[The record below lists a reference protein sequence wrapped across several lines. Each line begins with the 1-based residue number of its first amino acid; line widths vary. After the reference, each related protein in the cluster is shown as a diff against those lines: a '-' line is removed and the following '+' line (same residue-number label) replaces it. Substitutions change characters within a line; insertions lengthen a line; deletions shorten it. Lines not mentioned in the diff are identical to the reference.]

1 MGRGLRGIRD
11 PASSL
16 VRAGLRV
23 AQAGGE
29 SAIGLLTDP
38 GRAAWFD
45 GCRAWVEVPDR
56 GAESYSTGVG
66 AAAAAAV
73 RRLPGVVGV
82 DINAAVQRLVI
93 WFDSPP
99 QSLDTVLL
107 VVAQAETDWWRLN
120 PPTRVA
126 PARVALPGDQRALA
140 FRAAAVGADLFGLGL
155 AAAGS
160 LLRLPRTPSSLPAVT
175 TFVDTQPRVRG
186 ALERYLGRED
196 ADLLIGFANG
206 ILQGVAGATPALVV
220 DLVGRGMT
228 TGEAHANRL
237 AWALQEPDLARFA
250 ASPDV
255 VGAPRPRPR
264 PGGLVETYGE
274 LAGAGGLLA
283 AAALAVTGRPALAGD
298 AVMAAAPKATRYA
311 DDAFASTLGRLLCRQ
326 EGGLLLRGQALGLLR
341 NVDAV
346 VVDPRALVSDVVTV
360 TEVRDA
366 TGRARDRLWLAASGE
381 LADGTLQPGW
391 HGLDALSP
399 TRDTREIPRGASFL
413 VTRVPEPLALE
424 VLDAARSGGL
434 LVASLDVD
442 WLGPLRSSFD
452 ELQPVIGSPLELVS
466 TGEAPSSESEALAR
480 LVTGLQAEG
489 RTVLLL
495 GAAGAS
501 VAMPAA
507 DVAVGVG
514 RRPVWS
520 SDVLLPGLGAAWH
533 LVNAV
538 PAARKVGRRSVEL
551 SAGATLLESLLLL
564 SPRRRRLPGPVV
576 TAGGFGLFLGW
587 RAAHEVMTRKVPQL
601 APVFAW
607 HAMTPDEV
615 CRLLPPR
622 FERRAEGEQAA
633 SPASCGSQWT
643 RSTAETIRR
652 VVSVVREDLDDPM
665 SPVLATGAA
674 ASAVLG
680 SPADAVL
687 VSSVMLGNAVLSGVQ
702 RLRAERLLSQL
713 LATSDAPA
721 RVVLDDGR
729 GLGGGERPACAEVPG
744 TDLRTGEVIEV
755 RAGEVVPADG
765 RILGVDSV
773 EVDESSLTGESLPV
787 GKRVE
792 ATPGAPLA
800 ERTCMLYEGTV
811 VLTGTALVVVT
822 ATGAATESGRAVAL
836 SPSRSGGV
844 GLQAQLSRL
853 TSSVLP
859 LTAAGGIAVTGLGL
873 LRGAAVREAVA
884 SGVAISVAAVPEGLP
899 LIATLAQQAAAR
911 RLAGSG
917 VLVRTP
923 AAVEALGR
931 VEVICFDKTGT
942 LTENRLTVKVAHAC
956 PGVTRRSLL
965 AAAALASPALD
976 QEHVTRHSTDAAV
989 AEYAA
994 RHRGACDGEL
1004 PFRPGR
1010 PYSAGLSSGLLA
1022 VKGAP
1027 ETVLAACGASV
1038 ADWPEVE
1045 ELAARGLRVLAVAK
1059 RRLTDGQA
1067 RRARTDAETFER
1079 LASEELVLL
1088 GFLGIS
1094 DTVRPGARSLMT
1106 ELGTRHVRPV
1116 VITGDHPVT
1125 AAAIVADLGL
1135 DVPSSQVMTGEA
1147 WTALSRRG
1155 RREAVKRMSIFA
1167 RMSPE
1172 QKVQIV
1178 QAFEQA
1184 GLVSAMVGD
1193 GANDAAAIR
1202 AASVGVGVATHGSDP
1217 ARGAADVVL
1226 LDGRVEA
1233 LCAALD
1239 EGAQLWRSVQ
1249 AAVAMLLGGNAGEVA
1264 FTALGVAL
1272 SGTAPLNSR
1281 QLLLVNLLT
1290 DALPAAALA
1299 VSKPRSQVADGRRG
1313 MDEEELWRRV
1323 MERGATTT
1331 LGATSAWGVARLT
1344 GRPRRASTIGLVAL
1358 VATQLGQTVVD
1369 APTPLV
1375 IATAGGSLAAL
1386 GLAVSTP
1393 GVSQAL
1399 GCTPLGPIGW
1409 AQALG
1414 CAASATALTAL
1425 APAVRAVLSRVPSA
1439 AGPEDDPCGHPDQA
1453 ARPEGAGPQIA
1464 SDQRLQRQAVAA
1476 GPDVA
1481 ANNLH
1486 RGNRLTRRA
1495 VPATQ
1500 AKGDAGPTPRPGRP
1514 RNTGDRDG
1522 HRCQDEPQVLGD
1534 ESIPERVRESRENRR

>member
-1 MGRGLRGIRD
+1 VSRGLRGIRD

-29 SAIGLLTDP
+29 SAIGLLTDT
-38 GRAAWFD
+38 GRASWFD
-45 GCRAWVEVPDR
+45 GGRAWVEVPDR
-56 GAESYSTGVG
+56 GAESYSAGVG
-66 AAAAAAV
+66 AAVAAAV

-82 DINAAVQRLVI
+82 EINAAVQRLVI
-93 WFDSPP
+93 RFDSPP

-107 VVAQAETDWWRLN
+107 VMAQAETDWWRLN

-140 FRAAAVGADLFGLGL
+140 LRAAAVGADLVGLGL

-160 LLRLPRTPSSLPAVT
+160 LLRLPRAPSSLPAVT

-264 PGGLVETYGE
+264 PGGLVDTYGD

-283 AAALAVTGRPALAGD
+283 AAALAVTGRPALAGA

-311 DDAFASTLGRLLCRQ
+311 DDAFASTLGRLLCQQ
-326 EGGLLLRGQALGLLR
+326 EGGLLLRGQALGLLG

-366 TGRARDRLWLAASGE
+366 TGRARDRLWLAASDE

-452 ELQPVIGSPLELVS
+452 ELQPVTGSPLELVS
-466 TGEAPSSESEALAR
+466 AGEAPSSESEALAR

-489 RTVLLL
+489 RTVVLL

-615 CRLLPPR
+615 CRVLPPR

-633 SPASCGSQWT
+633 SPASGGEWT

-721 RVVLDDGR
+721 RVVLDDGHD
-729 GLGGGERPACAEVPG
+729 LGAVGERPAYAEVPG
-744 TDLRTGEVIEV
+744 TDLRPGEVIEV

-873 LRGAAVREAVA
+873 LRGAGVREAVA

-965 AAAALASPALD
+965 AAAALASPALE
-976 QEHVTRHSTDAAV
+976 QEHGTRHSTDAAV
-989 AEYAA
+989 SEYAA
-994 RHRGACDGEL
+994 GHRAARDGEL

-1079 LASEELVLL
+1079 LASEELVPL

-1106 ELGTRHVRPV
+1106 ELGSRHVRPV

-1155 RREAVKRMSIFA
+1155 RREAVKRISIFA

-1178 QAFEQA
+1178 QALEQA

-1226 LDGRVEA
+1226 LDGRIEA

-1425 APAVRAVLSRVPSA
+1425 APAVRGVLSPVPSA
-1439 AGPEDDPCGHPDQA
+1439 AGPEDGSSGGSDQT
-1453 ARPEGAGPQIA
+1453 ARPGGAGPQIA

-1476 GPDVA
+1476 GPDLA
-1481 ANNLH
+1481 AHNPRH
-1486 RGNRLTRRA
+1486 GNRLSSRA

-1500 AKGDAGPTPRPGRP
+1500 AKRDAGPTPRPGRP

-1522 HRCQDEPQVLGD
+1522 HRCQDEPQVVGD
-1534 ESIPERVRESRENRR
+1534 ESIPERGRESRENRR